1 MRIRMSLIALA
12 AAAALAACS
21 AGSSRPEPQS
31 QVTLTL
37 LHTNDLHSHLQ
48 PFGGN
53 PSQGGVARLKSA
65 VEAVRAEVGAD
76 RVLLVDAGDYFQ
88 GTLFFSAWQGSE
100 AVMVLNDLRY
110 DAVTLGNH
118 EFDRGPT
125 GLARALRGE
134 PATIAGVEYPTDR
147 LTVPVVATNLDYRDE
162 PALAGQDLLTD
173 SVVVHK
179 AGRPIG
185 IVGIVT
191 ATTADLS
198 SPGPNIR
205 FLDYVES
212 VQREVDRLTA
222 AGVKIIV
229 LLSHVGYTLDL
240 ELAGKY
246 RGVDVI
252 VSGHDHKLLGDAEA
266 LAAEPATAYLAASV
280 AGPYPTVR
288 RDADGKPVLVV
299 SAWEWGKVLG
309 RLDLR
314 FDEQGVLQEWA
325 GAPIPIDDSIAEDAA
340 LAARVSEYL
349 RPVEAMSAV
358 VVGSAADEFAG
369 GSVSGVRHREMPL
382 GDLVADVMLR
392 YAGSAY
398 GAQAALV
405 NGGGIRASIAPGPVT
420 FGQALE
426 VLPFDNRIVVVELT
440 GAELVAALDHGLTWG
455 YDPATGKAEYSG
467 SFPQIAGMTVRYCG
481 DSVVALQNAMDHEGS
496 VPPPECPDA
505 LRPGG
510 VVTAL
515 QVQGEPVRLDATYRV
530 ASNEFIALAGGD
542 AYTMFPD
549 ACARADRLCEDSG
562 VLLLDEFVRELR
574 ENSPLRHP
582 PGGRLLGW

>member
-118 EFDRGPT
+118 EFDRGPA

-299 SAWEWGKVLG
+299 SAWEWGRVLG

-314 FDEQGVLQEWA
+314 FDEQGELLAWS
-325 GAPIPIDDSIAEDAA
+325 GGPIPINEALPENQG
-340 LAARVSEYL
+340 LAAKIQEYL
-349 RPVEAMSAV
+349 QPVQDVMAEV
-358 VVGSAADEFAG
+358 IGSAADEFDGTGA
-369 GSVSGVRHREMPL
+369 SVRYRETPL

-582 PGGRLLGW
+582 PGGRLVGW